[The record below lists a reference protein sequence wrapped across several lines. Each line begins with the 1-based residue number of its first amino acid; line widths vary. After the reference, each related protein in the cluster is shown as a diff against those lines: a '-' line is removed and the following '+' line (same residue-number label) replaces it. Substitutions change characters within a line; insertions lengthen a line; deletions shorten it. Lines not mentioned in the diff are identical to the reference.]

1 MAEKQTNKERLKDI
15 TDSIER
21 GIQDL
26 FQSDKYAEYLR
37 TMSRF
42 HRYSVNNQMLI
53 YMQKPDATLVA
64 GFNKWRDQFER
75 NVMKGEKGIKIIA
88 PTPFKKKI
96 EQEKLDPDTKMPML
110 DSDGKVIIEEKE
122 IKIPMY
128 KPVTVFDVSQT
139 DGKPLPQ
146 LASDLSGNVQNYEVF
161 MEALRRSS
169 PVPIDI
175 KPIHDGSDGF
185 FSLDNQSITIR
196 EGMSEIQT
204 VSAVVHEIAHSK
216 LHNQKKIAEPKD
228 AEKYQE
234 VEIFD
239 VPGLFSNGRIADEDI
254 PKGLFRY
261 DLRGSDDD
269 PGMPVTVENHVVVN
283 HAGSILT
290 AQPLDLGEEGR
301 LTFTEEEGLNF
312 VGGEITAYRFFNEQL
327 KDRNTEEVE
336 AESISFAVCAYYGI
350 ATGENSFGYIAT
362 WSKDKELKELRA
374 SLETINKTSSELITD
389 IDRHYGEIM
398 KEREAE
404 LAIETE
410 EKPLEEMNILE
421 MVDYFMDQGMTE
433 EQANDLA
440 NAEWQARDVR
450 QRGNEVVQKEKLDAL
465 YAENPIQDED
475 WFYHHPDRQ
484 AFEAVYFNPDS
495 VAGGQ
500 YVIMT
505 LPYELISDAVE
516 QTNDTKSFFEF
527 LEQRASYTELV
538 DITDDDFRATMESYK
553 NRPADFIGHSEEVR
567 NALIA
572 TVAKEIEDPVLQSP
586 TDEALY
592 LVDDTVYLH
601 VQPTEGGWD
610 YTLYDKESKKL
621 LDGGIIETADIEA
634 SPVSSIAGAVRTEVF
649 AVQGMTPT
657 KVVFEDISILDELL
671 EAQNAEVKVYT
682 GDDALKNAVS
692 DFVDEIARK
701 VQEEMP
707 VQAPDNGYMPD
718 PSMSIEAMNAYGY
731 MDSDMLPLSK
741 ERALELFERD
751 VPIYMLYE
759 GNTEAMA
766 FEAEDIV
773 LFSGCFGITRED
785 WDAIKNE
792 VPPMDV
798 DLIRQKREQ
807 AFLES
812 AGDTFAIYQL
822 KRNEATADLTFM
834 DYAYLEKKGIEPQR
848 DKYELV
854 YTGALTGD
862 GSQIE
867 KLEDLYR
874 TFNID
879 HPQDFTG
886 HSLSKSDIV
895 ALKEAGVV
903 SYHYVDSIGYKEL
916 PNFLKSSNYLKTA
929 EMQMEDDYGMID
941 GVINNGPKE
950 PAKAVNKT
958 EETKSKKPS
967 VLAKLRKYQ
976 DEDRQA
982 TTMHRSAE
990 RDL

>member
-1 MAEKQTNKERLKDI
+1 MAENEKQTNKERLKDI

-42 HRYSVNNQMLI
+42 HKYSVNNTMLI

-96 EQEKLDPDTKMPML
+96 EQEKRDPDTNLPML
-110 DSDGKVIIEEKE
+110 DADGKVIIEEKE
-122 IKIPMY
+122 IKIPMF

-146 LASDLSGNVQNYEVF
+146 LAADLQGNVQNFDVF

-169 PVPIDI
+169 PVPIEI
-175 KPIHDGSDGF
+175 TPIHDGADGY
-185 FSLDNQSITIR
+185 FSLDKQKIAIR
-196 EGMSEIQT
+196 EGMSEVQT

-216 LHNQKKIAEPKD
+216 LHNQKKIEEPKG

-239 VPGLFSNGRIADEDI
+239 VPGLFSNGRIDPTTI
-254 PKGLFRY
+254 PEGMYVY
-261 DLRGSDDD
+261 DLRGSDND
-269 PGMPVTVENHVVVN
+269 PGQPITVENHVTVN
-283 HAGSILT
+283 HAGSVIT
-290 AQPLDLGEEGR
+290 AKPLDLGEDGR

-312 VGGEITAYRFFNEQL
+312 VGGEISAYRFLNEQR

-389 IDRHYGEIM
+389 IDRHYAEIM

-404 LAIETE
+404 MAIETE

-421 MVDYFMDQGMTE
+421 MVDYFMEQGMTE

-440 NAEWQARDVR
+440 HAEWQARDVR
-450 QRGNEVVQKEKLDAL
+450 QRGNDVVTKEKLDAL
-465 YAENPIQDED
+465 YAENPIGNDD
-475 WFYHHPDRQ
+475 WFYHHPDRMS
-484 AFEAVYFNPDS
+484 FEAVYFNPDS
-495 VAGGQ
+495 NAGGQ

-516 QTNDTKSFFEF
+516 QTNSTQDFFAF
-527 LEQRASYTELV
+527 LEERASYTELV
-538 DITDDDFRATMESYK
+538 DITDEDFRATMESYK
-553 NRPADFIGHSEEVR
+553 SRPADFIGRSDEVMDT
-567 NALIA
+567 LIK
-572 TVAKEIEDPVLQSP
+572 TVAKEVDDPVLTSYI
-586 TDEALY
+586 E
-592 LVDDTVYLH
+592 
-601 VQPTEGGWD
+601 
-610 YTLYDKESKKL
+610 
-621 LDGGIIETADIEA
+621 ETATE
-634 SPVSSIAGAVRTEVF
+634 PTTEVSEDEN
-649 AVQGMTPT
+649 PT
-657 KVVFEDISILDELL
+657 SGSNDVI
-671 EAQNAEVKVYT
+671 
-682 GDDALKNAVS
+682 
-692 DFVDEIARK
+692 DEIALK
-701 VQEEMP
+701 VQEEVP

-718 PSMSIEAMNAYGY
+718 PSMPIEAMNAYGY

-741 ERALELFERD
+741 ERALELFECD

-766 FEAEDIV
+766 FDTEDIV
-773 LFSGCFGITRED
+773 MFSGCFGITRED
-785 WDAIKNE
+785 WDAVKNE
-792 VPPMDV
+792 VPPMDIEV
-798 DLIRQKREQ
+798 IRSKREQ

-812 AGDTFAIYQL
+812 PGDTYAIYQL
-822 KRNEATADLTFM
+822 KRDDATTDIRFM
-834 DYAYLEKKGIEPQR
+834 NSDYLKSKGIEPQYEN
-848 DKYELV
+848 YELI
-854 YTGALTGD
+854 YTGALSRD
-862 GSQIE
+862 GSQID

-874 TFNID
+874 IFNIE

-886 HSLSKSDIV
+886 HSLSVSDIV
-895 ALKEAGVV
+895 ALKQAGVV

-916 PNFLKSSNYLKTA
+916 HNFRNTDNHLKNA

-941 GVINNGPKE
+941 GIINNGPKQIE
-950 PAKAVNKT
+950 KSAPKK

-967 VLAKLRKYQ
+967 VLAKLRQYQ
-976 DEDRQA
+976 AEDRQQ
-982 TTMHRSAE
+982 TTQHRSAE

>member
-1 MAEKQTNKERLKDI
+1 MAENEKQTNKERLKDI

-42 HRYSVNNQMLI
+42 HKYSVNNTMLI

-96 EQEKLDPDTKMPML
+96 EQEKRDPDTNLPML
-110 DSDGKVIIEEKE
+110 DADGKVIIEEKE
-122 IKIPMY
+122 IKIPMF

-161 MEALRRSS
+161 MEALRRSA
-169 PVPIDI
+169 PVPIEI
-175 KPIHDGSDGF
+175 IPIRDGSDGY
-185 FSLDNQSITIR
+185 FSLDNQKIAIR
-196 EGMSEIQT
+196 EGMSEVQT

-216 LHNQKKIAEPKD
+216 LHNQKKIEEPKG
-228 AEKYQE
+228 ATKYQE

-239 VPGLFSNGRIADEDI
+239 VPALFSNGRVTPTDI
-254 PKGLFRY
+254 PEGMYCY

-269 PGMPVTVENHVVVN
+269 PGMPIMVENHVAVN
-283 HAGSILT
+283 HAGSIIT
-290 AQPLDLGEEGR
+290 AKPLDLGEDGR
-301 LTFTEEEGLNF
+301 LAFTEEEGLNF
-312 VGGEITAYRFFNEQL
+312 VGGEISAYRFFNEQQ
-327 KDRNTEEVE
+327 KDRHTEEVE

-389 IDRHYGEIM
+389 IDRNYAEIM

-404 LAIETE
+404 MAIETE

-421 MVDYFMDQGMTE
+421 MVDYFMEQGMTE

-450 QRGNEVVQKEKLDAL
+450 QRGNDVVQKEKLDAL
-465 YAENPIQDED
+465 YAENPIGDDD
-475 WFYHHPDRQ
+475 WFFHRPDTMT
-484 AFEAVYFNPDS
+484 FEAVYFNPDS
-495 VAGGQ
+495 NVGGQ

-516 QTNDTKSFFEF
+516 QTNDTQSFFEY
-527 LEQRASYTELV
+527 LEERASHTELV
-538 DITDDDFRATMESYK
+538 DITDEDFRATMESYK
-553 NRPADFIGHSEEVR
+553 NRTADFVGRSDEVMTS
-567 NALIA
+567 LIQ
-572 TVAKEIEDPVLQSP
+572 TVAKEVEAPVLSSHIED
-586 TDEALY
+586 T
-592 LVDDTVYLH
+592 
-601 VQPTEGGWD
+601 
-610 YTLYDKESKKL
+610 
-621 LDGGIIETADIEA
+621 
-634 SPVSSIAGAVRTEVF
+634 
-649 AVQGMTPT
+649 T
-657 KVVFEDISILDELL
+657 KVYS
-671 EAQNAEVKVYT
+671 
-682 GDDALKNAVS
+682 GDDALKNALN

-701 VQEEMP
+701 VQEEEP

-731 MDSDMLPLSK
+731 MDADMLPLSK

-751 VPIYMLYE
+751 VPIYMLYD

-785 WDAIKNE
+785 WDAIKDQI
-792 VPPMDV
+792 PPMDMEIV
-798 DLIRQKREQ
+798 RQKREQ
-807 AFLES
+807 AFHES
-812 AGDTFAIYQL
+812 PGDTYAIYQL
-822 KRNEATADLTFM
+822 KRDDATADIRFM
-834 DYAYLEKKGIEPQR
+834 NSEYLQKKGIDPQY
-848 DKYELV
+848 DNYELV
-854 YTGALTGD
+854 YTGALTQD
-862 GSQIE
+862 GSSIE
-867 KLEDLYR
+867 KLEGLYR
-874 TFNID
+874 VFNVEQ
-879 HPQDFTG
+879 PQDFTG
-886 HSLSKSDIV
+886 HSLSVSDIV
-895 ALKEAGVV
+895 ALKQAGVV

-916 PNFLKSSNYLKTA
+916 TNFRNTDNHLKNA

-941 GVINNGPKE
+941 GVINNAPKE
-950 PAKAVNKT
+950 PVKAPAPKK
-958 EETKSKKPS
+958 EETKTKKPS
-967 VLAKLRKYQ
+967 VLAKLRQYQ
-976 DEDRQA
+976 EEDRKA
-982 TTMHRSAE
+982 TTQHRSAE

>member
-1 MAEKQTNKERLKDI
+1 MPENEKQTNKERLKDI

-42 HRYSVNNQMLI
+42 HKYSVNNTMLI

-75 NVMKGEKGIKIIA
+75 NVLKGEKGIKIIA
-88 PTPFKKKI
+88 PTPYKKKI
-96 EQEKLDPDTKMPML
+96 EQEKRDPDTNLPML
-110 DSDGKVIIEEKE
+110 DADGKVIIEEKE

-146 LASDLSGNVQNYEVF
+146 LASDLQGNVQNYEVF

-169 PVPIDI
+169 PVPIEI
-175 KPIHDGSDGF
+175 IPIRDGADGY
-185 FSLDNQSITIR
+185 FSLDNQKIAIR
-196 EGMSEIQT
+196 EGMSEVQT

-216 LHNQKKIAEPKD
+216 LHNQKKIEEPKN
-228 AEKYQE
+228 APKYQE

-239 VPGLFSNGRIADEDI
+239 VPALFSNGRVSLADLPE
-254 PKGLFRY
+254 GLYRY

-269 PGMPVTVENHVVVN
+269 PGMSVTIEQNVAVN
-283 HAGSILT
+283 HAGAIIT
-290 AQPLDLGEEGR
+290 AKPLDLGEEGR
-301 LTFTEEEGLNF
+301 LYLTEEEGLNF
-312 VGGEITAYRFFNEQL
+312 VGGEISMQRFFNEQQ

-374 SLETINKTSSELITD
+374 SLETINSTSSELITD
-389 IDRHYGEIM
+389 IDRHYADIM

-404 LAIETE
+404 MAIETE

-421 MVDYFMDQGMTE
+421 MVDYFMEQGMTE

-450 QRGNEVVQKEKLDAL
+450 QRGNDVVNKEKLDAL
-465 YAENPIQDED
+465 YAENPIGNDD
-475 WFYHHPDRQ
+475 WFYHHPDSMT
-484 AFEAVYFNPDS
+484 FEAVYFNPDS
-495 VAGGQ
+495 NAGGQ

-516 QTNDTKSFFEF
+516 QTNDAQSFFEF
-527 LEQRASYTELV
+527 LEERASHTELV
-538 DITDDDFRATMESYK
+538 DITDEDFRATMESYK
-553 NRPADFIGHSEEVR
+553 NRTADFVGRSDEVMTS
-567 NALIA
+567 LIT
-572 TVAKEIEDPVLQSP
+572 TVAKEVDDPVLSSYIEETQS
-586 TDEALY
+586 
-592 LVDDTVYLH
+592 
-601 VQPTEGGWD
+601 TE
-610 YTLYDKESKKL
+610 EH
-621 LDGGIIETADIEA
+621 TADDVAESPADTADTIE
-634 SPVSSIAGAVRTEVF
+634 
-649 AVQGMTPT
+649 
-657 KVVFEDISILDELL
+657 
-671 EAQNAEVKVYT
+671 
-682 GDDALKNAVS
+682 
-692 DFVDEIARK
+692 EIARK
-701 VQEEMP
+701 VQEEEP
-707 VQAPDNGYMPD
+707 VQAPENGYMPD

-785 WDAIKNE
+785 WDAIKDE
-792 VPPMDV
+792 IPPMDLE
-798 DLIRQKREQ
+798 LIKQKREQ

-812 AGDTFAIYQL
+812 PGDTYAIYQL
-822 KRNEATADLTFM
+822 KNDDTVAELRFM
-834 DYAYLEKKGIEPQR
+834 NSDHLKVKGVEPQYEN
-848 DKYELV
+848 YELV
-854 YTGALTGD
+854 YTGALTQD

-874 TFNID
+874 IFNIE
-879 HPQDFTG
+879 HPQDFSG
-886 HSLSKSDIV
+886 HSLSISDIV
-895 ALKEAGVV
+895 ALKQAGVV

-916 PNFLKSSNYLKTA
+916 HNFRSTDNHLKNA
-929 EMQMEDDYGMID
+929 EMQLEDDYGMID
-941 GVINNGPKE
+941 GVINNAPKE
-950 PAKAVNKT
+950 PVKAPAPKK
-958 EETKSKKPS
+958 EETKAKKPS
-967 VLAKLRKYQ
+967 VLAKLRQYQ
-976 DEDRQA
+976 DEDRKA
-982 TTMHRSAE
+982 TTQHRSAE
-990 RDL
+990 RDLI

>member
-1 MAEKQTNKERLKDI
+1 MAENEKQTNKERLKDI

-42 HRYSVNNQMLI
+42 HKYSVNNTMLI

-96 EQEKLDPDTKMPML
+96 EQEKRDPDTNLPML
-110 DSDGKVIIEEKE
+110 DADGKVITEEKE
-122 IKIPMY
+122 IKIPMF

-161 MEALRRSS
+161 MEALRRSA
-169 PVPIDI
+169 PVPIEI
-175 KPIHDGSDGF
+175 LPIRDGSDGY
-185 FSLDNQSITIR
+185 FSLDKQKIAIR
-196 EGMSEIQT
+196 EGMSEVQT

-216 LHNQKKIAEPKD
+216 LHNQKKIEEPKD
-228 AEKYQE
+228 APKYQE

-239 VPGLFSNGRIADEDI
+239 VPALFSNGRIALADLPE
-254 PKGLFRY
+254 GLYRY

-269 PGMPVTVENHVVVN
+269 PGMPVTVEQNVAVN
-283 HAGSILT
+283 HAGAIIT
-290 AQPLDLGEEGR
+290 AKPLDLGEDGCLY
-301 LTFTEEEGLNF
+301 LTEDEGLNF
-312 VGGEITAYRFFNEQL
+312 VGGEISMQRFFNEQR

-389 IDRHYGEIM
+389 IDRNYAEIM

-404 LAIETE
+404 MAIETDE
-410 EKPLEEMNILE
+410 SNSK
-421 MVDYFMDQGMTE
+421 T
-433 EQANDLA
+433 
-440 NAEWQARDVR
+440 AE
-450 QRGNEVVQKEKLDAL
+450 
-465 YAENPIQDED
+465 
-475 WFYHHPDRQ
+475 
-484 AFEAVYFNPDS
+484 DS
-495 VAGGQ
+495 
-500 YVIMT
+500 I
-505 LPYELISDAVE
+505 
-516 QTNDTKSFFEF
+516 
-527 LEQRASYTELV
+527 
-538 DITDDDFRATMESYK
+538 
-553 NRPADFIGHSEEVR
+553 
-567 NALIA
+567 
-572 TVAKEIEDPVLQSP
+572 
-586 TDEALY
+586 
-592 LVDDTVYLH
+592 
-601 VQPTEGGWD
+601 
-610 YTLYDKESKKL
+610 
-621 LDGGIIETADIEA
+621 
-634 SPVSSIAGAVRTEVF
+634 
-649 AVQGMTPT
+649 
-657 KVVFEDISILDELL
+657 
-671 EAQNAEVKVYT
+671 
-682 GDDALKNAVS
+682 
-692 DFVDEIARK
+692 DEITRK
-701 VQEEMP
+701 VQEEEP

-731 MDSDMLPLSK
+731 TDSDMLPLSK

-785 WDAIKNE
+785 WDAIKDE
-792 VPPMDV
+792 VPPMNLE
-798 DLIRQKREQ
+798 LIKQKRER

-812 AGDTFAIYQL
+812 PSDAYAIYQL
-822 KRNEATADLTFM
+822 KSDDATADIRFM
-834 DYAYLEKKGIEPQR
+834 NSEYLQKKGIEPQYEN
-848 DKYELV
+848 YELV
-854 YTGALTGD
+854 YTGALTKD
-862 GSQIE
+862 GNQIE

-874 TFNID
+874 IFNVE
-879 HPQDFTG
+879 HPHDFSG
-886 HSLSKSDIV
+886 HSLSVSDIV
-895 ALKEAGVV
+895 ALKQAGVV

-916 PNFLKSSNYLKTA
+916 TNFRTTENYLKNA
-929 EMQMEDDYGMID
+929 EMQMEDDFGMID
-941 GVINNGPKE
+941 GIINNGPKE
-950 PAKAVNKT
+950 EPKPVKQA

-967 VLAKLRKYQ
+967 VLAKLRQYQ
-976 DEDRQA
+976 KEDREK
-982 TTMHRSAE
+982 TTQHRSAE
-990 RDL
+990 RDLI

>member
-1 MAEKQTNKERLKDI
+1 MAENEKQTNKERLKDI

-42 HRYSVNNQMLI
+42 HKYSVNNTMLI

-96 EQEKLDPDTKMPML
+96 EQEKRDPDTNLPML
-110 DSDGKVIIEEKE
+110 DADGKVIVEEKE
-122 IKIPMY
+122 IKIPMF

-161 MEALRRSS
+161 MEALRRSA
-169 PVPIDI
+169 PVPIEI
-175 KPIHDGSDGF
+175 LPIRDGSDGY
-185 FSLDNQSITIR
+185 FSLDKQKIAIR
-196 EGMSEIQT
+196 EGMSEVQT

-216 LHNQKKIAEPKD
+216 LHNQKKIEEPKN
-228 AEKYQE
+228 APKYQE

-239 VPGLFSNGRIADEDI
+239 VPALFSNGRIALADLPE
-254 PKGLFRY
+254 GLYRY

-269 PGMPVTVENHVVVN
+269 PGMPVTVEQNVAVN
-283 HAGSILT
+283 HAGAIVT
-290 AQPLDLGEEGR
+290 AKPLDLGEDGR
-301 LTFTEEEGLNF
+301 LFLTEENGLNF
-312 VGGEITAYRFFNEQL
+312 VGGEISMQRFFNEQQ

-350 ATGENSFGYIAT
+350 ATGDNSFGYIAA

-389 IDRHYGEIM
+389 IDRNYAEIM

-404 LAIETE
+404 MTIEPD
-410 EKPLEEMNILE
+410 EKPLAEMNILE
-421 MVDYFMDQGMTE
+421 MVDYFMEQGMTE

-440 NAEWQARDVR
+440 NSEWQARKI
-450 QRGNEVVQKEKLDAL
+450 NEAANKNKASEPVIEPPVE
-465 YAENPIQDED
+465 
-475 WFYHHPDRQ
+475 
-484 AFEAVYFNPDS
+484 EA
-495 VAGGQ
+495 A
-500 YVIMT
+500 
-505 LPYELISDAVE
+505 
-516 QTNDTKSFFEF
+516 
-527 LEQRASYTELV
+527 
-538 DITDDDFRATMESYK
+538 
-553 NRPADFIGHSEEVR
+553 
-567 NALIA
+567 
-572 TVAKEIEDPVLQSP
+572 
-586 TDEALY
+586 
-592 LVDDTVYLH
+592 
-601 VQPTEGGWD
+601 
-610 YTLYDKESKKL
+610 
-621 LDGGIIETADIEA
+621 
-634 SPVSSIAGAVRTEVF
+634 
-649 AVQGMTPT
+649 
-657 KVVFEDISILDELL
+657 
-671 EAQNAEVKVYT
+671 
-682 GDDALKNAVS
+682 
-692 DFVDEIARK
+692 
-701 VQEEMP
+701 P

-731 MDSDMLPLSK
+731 TDSDMLPLSK

-785 WDAIKNE
+785 WDAVKDE
-792 VPPMDV
+792 VPPMDLE
-798 DLIRQKREQ
+798 LIRQKREQ

-812 AGDTFAIYQL
+812 PGDTYAIYQL
-822 KRNEATADLTFM
+822 KRDDATADLRFM
-834 DYAYLEKKGIEPQR
+834 NSEYLQKKGIEPQYEN
-848 DKYELV
+848 YELV
-854 YTGALTGD
+854 YTGALTKD
-862 GSQIE
+862 GSQLE

-874 TFNID
+874 IFNIE

-886 HSLSKSDIV
+886 HTLSVSDIV
-895 ALKEAGVV
+895 ALKQAGVV

-916 PNFLKSSNYLKTA
+916 TNFRTTENYLKNA
-929 EMQMEDDYGMID
+929 EMQMEDDFGMID
-941 GVINNGPKE
+941 GIINNGPKE
-950 PAKAVNKT
+950 EPKPVKQA
-958 EETKSKKPS
+958 EETKTKKPS
-967 VLAKLRKYQ
+967 VLAKLRQYQ
-976 DEDRQA
+976 KEDREK
-982 TTMHRSAE
+982 TTQHRSAE
-990 RDL
+990 RDLI